1 MKNIPYFCA
10 IQNHRKMKKAMLLL
24 LTGLSLLIQA
34 QTVEVSGLQTGIWE
48 ADTIRVMSNIKVIDS
63 LQIAAG
69 TTVLFDNFYHITVG
83 EGSWIKAS
91 GTATDSILFTVTD
104 TTGFHIFNTG
114 RGGWNGIQLNQ
125 ASRSVFDYCRF
136 QYGKAALDDDQDGG
150 AICIRDCDEVTI
162 SHSTFFCNFSREH
175 GGALNA
181 EGSKVTINTCSVL
194 NNLTFSHVDTIYYMY
209 GGGMRF
215 LSCEVDIT
223 ETNFRNNIGE
233 TAIGGALCLEDCA
246 TMIDRCRFEHNFG
259 INGAGLYLLRSND
272 LPCSISNSL
281 FANNISRHFGGGL
294 AIADASPLVSNLTV
308 VNNHSVGVNCGGIFF
323 YQHSS
328 PVVRN
333 CIVYGNTNEA
343 PLEEP
348 VQMWTWTYDGFVPE
362 FHNCLVQFGFEQIS
376 NNDVIEVYESCLD
389 ENPLF
394 VDADN
399 GNFRLDAKSPCIDA
413 GCMVENEGYD
423 LDGNQRVYGNSID
436 IGAYEY
442 SQTGVDEAVQ
452 EKAHLRIV
460 GNPITASSFA
470 EIELE
475 NNCDL
480 WAKVYSVDGKMLVDK
495 YLGYFSKGTKRIEA
509 GTLFLPLSE
518 GIYILVIQC
527 NERTFTAKVIR

>member
-181 EGSKVTINTCSVL
+181 E
-194 NNLTFSHVDTIYYMY
+194 
-209 GGGMRF
+209 R
-215 LSCEVDIT
+215 
-223 ETNFRNNIGE
+223 
-233 TAIGGALCLEDCA
+233 
-246 TMIDRCRFEHNFG
+246 
-259 INGAGLYLLRSND
+259 
-272 LPCSISNSL
+272 
-281 FANNISRHFGGGL
+281 
-294 AIADASPLVSNLTV
+294 
-308 VNNHSVGVNCGGIFF
+308 
-323 YQHSS
+323 
-328 PVVRN
+328 
-333 CIVYGNTNEA
+333 
-343 PLEEP
+343 
-348 VQMWTWTYDGFVPE
+348 
-362 FHNCLVQFGFEQIS
+362 
-376 NNDVIEVYESCLD
+376 
-389 ENPLF
+389 
-394 VDADN
+394 
-399 GNFRLDAKSPCIDA
+399 
-413 GCMVENEGYD
+413 
-423 LDGNQRVYGNSID
+423 
-436 IGAYEY
+436 
-442 SQTGVDEAVQ
+442 
-452 EKAHLRIV
+452 
-460 GNPITASSFA
+460 
-470 EIELE
+470 
-475 NNCDL
+475 
-480 WAKVYSVDGKMLVDK
+480 
-495 YLGYFSKGTKRIEA
+495 
-509 GTLFLPLSE
+509 
-518 GIYILVIQC
+518 
-527 NERTFTAKVIR
+527 